1 VLRDQKQR
9 QHSEVELRRLNRLYG
24 MVSGINALAIRVRDR
39 DDLFRNFCRIAV
51 EQGEFLMAWIGV
63 IDRADNKLVPMAWAG
78 FDEQSMINIR
88 ALFASSDGDMQ
99 GKTLAARTIR
109 EKSPVSRQQCAGR

>member
-1 VLRDQKQR
+1 
-9 QHSEVELRRLNRLYG
+9 

-63 IDRADNKLVPMAWAG
+63 IDRAENKLIPMAWAG
-78 FDEQSMINIR
+78 FDEQSMS
-88 ALFASSDGDMQ
+88 ASGTLFARHRRPVCRAR
-99 GKTLAARTIR
+99 TLAARTIR
-109 EKSPVSRQQCAGR
+109 EKAPASSTRCRTMRILSLARCI